1 VGRKPVDIGRGS
13 WLFGRYSSR
22 VAFLGRLLS
31 TRCSASSGLYPFIL
45 LRNIL
50 LLTIKSGRCAAKHCL
65 GSASKYSKRSD
76 ARKKRNTAG
85 QGRVGGNATNTFAL
99 INTRAEVEGK
109 TEVPGAAFA
118 HPTRQH
124 VRDVRATTTGTSGS
138 RRHHYERRQGS
149 GKSCRH
155 RTNEAQVVRVQQVD
169 RSTPGSGHSAPIGS
183 IDDDCWPALTSTT
196 AAGQG
201 SRGNR
206 KPPRCQQGMT
216 PATGFPCPRLP
227 FAWGSP
233 PPHRPLRAVRGPQ
246 EGNKEGSLTGPSQPL
261 IAMSRKRQQSNR
273 LKLLWPTGFANFGL
287 HQMLFAAMFEFLM
300 TCLADGLSAVE
311 R

>member
-1 VGRKPVDIGRGS
+1 MGRKPVDIGRGS
-13 WLFGRYSSR
+13 WLFGRYRSR
-22 VAFLGRLLS
+22 VVFLSRLLS
-31 TRCSASSGLYPFIL
+31 TSCSESSGLYPFIL

-50 LLTIKSGRCAAKHCL
+50 LLTIKSGRCAAKIA
-65 GSASKYSKRSD
+65 SAPPRNIPSG
-76 ARKKRNTAG
+76 ATPEKKETR
-85 QGRVGGNATNTFAL
+85 QGRVGDNATNTIAL
-99 INTRAEVEGK
+99 INTRAEIEGK

-124 VRDVRATTTGTSGS
+124 ARDVRATTTGTSGS
-138 RRHHYERRQGS
+138 RRHDYEKRQGS

-169 RSTPGSGHSAPIGS
+169 RSTPGSGHSVPIGS

-227 FAWGSP
+227 SP
-233 PPHRPLRAVRGPQ
+233 GDRRHPIDHSVPFEDPKRVT
-246 EGNKEGSLTGPSQPL
+246 KEG
-261 IAMSRKRQQSNR
+261 
-273 LKLLWPTGFANFGL
+273 
-287 HQMLFAAMFEFLM
+287 
-300 TCLADGLSAVE
+300 V
-311 R
+311 

>member
-1 VGRKPVDIGRGS
+1 M
-13 WLFGRYSSR
+13 
-22 VAFLGRLLS
+22 
-31 TRCSASSGLYPFIL
+31 
-45 LRNIL
+45 N
-50 LLTIKSGRCAAKHCL
+50 TI
-65 GSASKYSKRSD
+65 
-76 ARKKRNTAG
+76 
-85 QGRVGGNATNTFAL
+85 AL

-118 HPTRQH
+118 HPTRQNA
-124 VRDVRATTTGTSGS
+124 RDVRATTTGSSES
-138 RRHHYERRQGS
+138 RRHDYERRQGS

-169 RSTPGSGHSAPIGS
+169 RSTLGSGHSVPIGS
-183 IDDDCWPALTSTT
+183 IDDDCWPALTSTI
-196 AAGQG
+196 AAGEG

-246 EGNKEGSLTGPSQPL
+246 EGNKGGSLTGPSQPL

-273 LKLLWPTGFANFGL
+273 LKLLSPMGFANFGL

-300 TCLADGLSAVE
+300 TCLAGSRRSSPIIE
-311 R
+311 